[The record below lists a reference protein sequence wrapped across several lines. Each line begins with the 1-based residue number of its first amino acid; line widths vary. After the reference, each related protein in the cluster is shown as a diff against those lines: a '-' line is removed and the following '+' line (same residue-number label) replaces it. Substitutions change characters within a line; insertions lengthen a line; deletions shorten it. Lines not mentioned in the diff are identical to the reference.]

1 MDRMRRLCL
10 LFLVAGCAEPQ
21 APPPP
26 VAEKG
31 LLSPAKEHAA
41 FRLPRGFEVNLVA
54 AEPDVVDPVAM
65 AFDEHGRLYVV
76 EMPGFPNGDTAEG
89 TPPVPGR
96 IRLFENPDKDHRYRK
111 CTVFADGLT
120 FPTSVMPYKKGVL
133 VACAPEILYLE
144 DTHGD
149 GRADVRRVLYTG
161 FGRKNIEAQVNS
173 LQWGLDNWVYGL
185 GSFNGGE
192 IRSPDRSEKAPVLLQ
207 GRGFRFRPEVPGSL
221 EPTLARGQYG
231 LAADAWGR
239 WFTCTNNEHLTFVV
253 LEDRYISRE
262 PLLAA
267 PPAVLNIP
275 DHGAAAKLYRE
286 SPFES
291 WRVERTSRRAKSE
304 QRSRFPATEL
314 VPGGYV
320 TSACGLTAYEG
331 GLFPPEYE
339 GNVFVCDPANN
350 VVHRDVLD
358 PAGALWVARRAPG
371 ESEREFLAST
381 DPCCRPVNL
390 TVGPDGALYVA
401 DFYREVIEGAS
412 FIPEDIKTRLGLKFD
427 SAGRGR
433 IWRIAPS
440 AKTGV
445 PPGLGEAETGKLV
458 LALSHSNAWCRL
470 TAQRLLVQDQR
481 RDAIP
486 AVRSLLLGSTDPFAR
501 LHALWTLQGLGALEK
516 SAEDVLHSLKDPDPG
531 VREHAIRIAEDR
543 LSSPEL
549 GKLLLTLVED
559 PSARVRFQLA
569 FTLGQIRGGA
579 EERKGKLAALSG
591 LAVRDGGDPYPR
603 AAILSSA
610 GDGLLELYVR
620 AAKEGAPGPFLAD
633 LSRLVGARL
642 DREEIGGLLL
652 LIEKEAG
659 SLPEGSLSGLA
670 QGIRQRKKGRLDVP
684 GARDT
689 LSRLLSS
696 GSPAVQKAAGE
707 VAAQIRTMTEEE
719 FRSALLKAKEC
730 ALDETRPVKERAE
743 AVLLLGQGEW
753 SATSSLL
760 GDFLLPRHPESIQRA
775 AAEALGAQTDPA
787 VAGLILERWR
797 RLTPAVR
804 EKLLEILFDRKE
816 RLKPL
821 LEALSRGDLSPG
833 ELDSRRRA
841 QLVGFPDPEISRR
854 AQAILKD
861 AQMDPKLFEDAR
873 GALALRGD
881 AGRGRTTFKK
891 LCITC
896 HQAGGEGA
904 VVGPALASVRDNPPE
919 EILKNILYPS
929 LVIAPQYA
937 QYLVEMGDGQ
947 VLNGLIVESSEAA
960 ITLRRQGADDSKLLR
975 RDIKNLVASRVSLMP
990 EDLLKGLG
998 HQDIADLIK
1007 FVQEIN

>member
-1 MDRMRRLCL
+1 
-10 LFLVAGCAEPQ
+10 
-21 APPPP
+21 
-26 VAEKG
+26 
-31 LLSPAKEHAA
+31 
-41 FRLPRGFEVNLVA
+41 VA
-54 AEPDVVDPVAM
+54 AEPDVIDPVAM
-65 AFDEHGRLYVV
+65 AFDERGRLYVV
-76 EMPGFPNGDTAEG
+76 EMPGFPNKDTAEG
-89 TPPVPGR
+89 TPPIPGR
-96 IRLFENPDKDHRYRK
+96 IRLFENPDPDHRYRK
-111 CTVFADGLT
+111 CTVFADGLA

-133 VACAPEILYLE
+133 VACAPDILYLE
-144 DTHGD
+144 DTHQD
-149 GRADVRRVLYTG
+149 GRADLRRVLYTG

-192 IRSPDRSEKAPVLLQ
+192 IRSPDRPEKAPVLLQ

-253 LEDRYISRE
+253 LEDRYLSRE

-267 PPAVLNIP
+267 PPAVLSIP

-286 SPFES
+286 SPFEA
-291 WRVERTSRRAKSE
+291 WRIERTSRRAKSE
-304 QRSRFPATEL
+304 DRSRFPASEL

-320 TSACGLTAYEG
+320 TSACGLTAYGG

-339 GNVFVCDPANN
+339 GNIFVCDPANN
-350 VVHRDVLD
+350 VVHRDVLT
-358 PAGALWVARRAPG
+358 PQGATLVARRAA
-371 ESEREFLAST
+371 EEREREFLAST

-412 FIPEDIKTRLGLKFD
+412 FIPEDIKTRLGLQFD

-433 IWRIAPS
+433 IWRIAPLGKTS
-440 AKTGV
+440 A
-445 PPGLGEAETGKLV
+445 PPNLGRSPAEELV
-458 LALSHSNAWCRL
+458 LALGHPNAWRRL
-470 TAQRLLVQDQR
+470 TAQRLLVQDER
-481 RDAIP
+481 REAIP
-486 AVRSLLLGSTDPFAR
+486 ALRSLLSRGQPPFAR
-501 LHALWTLQGLGALEK
+501 LHALWTLEGLGALENR
-516 SAEDVLHSLKDPDPG
+516 SEEILRSLQDPEAG
-531 VREHAIRIAEDR
+531 VREQAIRIAEHR
-543 LSSPEL
+543 LSS
-549 GKLLLTLVED
+549 GDVVKLLFSLVED

-569 FTLGQIRGGA
+569 FTLGQIRRA
-579 EERKGKLAALSG
+579 SEHRKGQFEALSR

-610 GDGLLELYVR
+610 GDGLLDLYTR
-620 AAKEGAPGPFLAD
+620 AGKAGAPSVFLAE
-633 LSRLVGARL
+633 LSRLVGARRG
-642 DREEIGGLLL
+642 REEIAGLLVL
-652 LIEKEAG
+652 LEKEQASPAPEA
-659 SLPEGSLSGLA
+659 SLLGLA

-684 GARDT
+684 DAREP
-689 LSRLLSS
+689 LARLLSS
-696 GSPAVQKAAGE
+696 GRPEVQKAAGE
-707 VAAQIRTMTEEE
+707 VAAQLRTMSEEE
-719 FRSALLKAKEC
+719 FRSALEKARLL

-743 AVLLLGQGEW
+743 AVLFLGSGEW
-753 SATSSLL
+753 KATSSLL
-760 GDFLLPRHPESIQRA
+760 GDFLGPRHPPSIQEA
-775 AAEALGAQTDPA
+775 AAEALGAQTDPG
-787 VAGLILERWR
+787 VADLIIERWR
-797 RLTPAVR
+797 RLTPAIR

-841 QLVGFPDPEISRR
+841 QLLGFPDPEIRRR

-861 AQMDPKLFEDAR
+861 TPMDPRLFENAK
-873 GALALRGD
+873 GALALSGD
-881 AGRGRTTFKK
+881 PGRGRATFKK

-937 QYLVEMGDGQ
+937 QYLVEMSDGQ
-947 VLNGLIVESSEAA
+947 VFNGLIVESTEAA
-960 ITLRRQGADDSKLLR
+960 ITLRRQGAEDSKLLR
-975 RDIKNLVASRVSLMP
+975 RDIRNLVASRVSLMP

-998 HQDIADLIK
+998 LQDIADLIK
-1007 FVQEIN
+1007 FVQEIH